1 MSFYLIKREQGRYG
15 PSVAKPAANLGIEVR
30 SQARATF
37 DPRVAPIV
45 ISSQLLAANKKE
57 GKRKEEEKKRKLK

>member
-1 MSFYLIKREQGRYG
+1 MMINHKGGRYG
-15 PSVAKPAANLGIEVR
+15 PSVAKPAADLGIEVR

-45 ISSQLLAANKKE
+45 ISSQLLAAKKKE
-57 GKRKEEEKKRKLK
+57 GGKETKVEII